1 MRKKILATMVLALLL
16 AATALSQTPPNPGD
30 QKSKE
35 ALKELFQ
42 QVRDWAQT
50 NIIPRMKDWKTKLDH
65 SMSSD
70 DLKALNALRDQAAQ
84 IKGDGKKLAAALKK
98 AWQNNN
104 FANVKRYKEKT
115 KELGEQREELLKDL
129 KPLALKYKGSLVEVG
144 KEAKPY
150 GKEWKEGMKKVVTVW
165 YENHKSDLSR
175 EHKKAFA
182 KGVARLKMLAGM
194 DETLKAKIAAAR
206 FMLWDGN
213 DLPEVGQLMD
223 DESFNPDA
231 TMNQTP
237 EGYSL
242 ESNYPNPFN
251 PSTKISFTIP
261 EAHHVSLVVYD
272 ALGREVATLV
282 DSELGAGTHTVSFDG
297 QKLASG
303 VYIYRIRAGDA
314 STGSAQSF
322 VQEKKMQ
329 LVK

>member
-1 MRKKILATMVLALLL
+1 
-16 AATALSQTPPNPGD
+16 
-30 QKSKE
+30 
-35 ALKELFQ
+35 
-42 QVRDWAQT
+42 
-50 NIIPRMKDWKTKLDH
+50 
-65 SMSSD
+65 
-70 DLKALNALRDQAAQ
+70 
-84 IKGDGKKLAAALKK
+84 
-98 AWQNNN
+98 
-104 FANVKRYKEKT
+104 
-115 KELGEQREELLKDL
+115 
-129 KPLALKYKGSLVEVG
+129 
-144 KEAKPY
+144 
-150 GKEWKEGMKKVVTVW
+150 MKKVVTDW
-165 YENHKSDLSR
+165 YENHKNNLSR

-206 FMLWDGN
+206 FMLWDGK

-223 DESFNPDA
+223 DGSLNPDA

-242 ESNYPNPFN
+242 ESNYPNPFSAEGGSAYGGN

-261 EAHHVSLVVYD
+261 EAGHVSLVVFD

-282 DSELGAGTHTVSFDG
+282 DSELGAGTHTASFDG

-314 STGSAQSF
+314 SKGSAQSF

>member
-1 MRKKILATMVLALLL
+1 MRKKISALIVLTLLL
-16 AATALSQTPPNPGD
+16 AVTALSQTPPNPGD

-50 NIIPRMKDWKTKLDH
+50 NIIPKMKDWKTNLDN
-65 SMSSD
+65 SMLSD
-70 DLKALNALRDQAAQ
+70 DLRALNALRDQAAQ

-104 FANVKRYKEKT
+104 FANVKRFKEKI
-115 KELGEQREELLKDL
+115 KDLGKQREGLLKDL
-129 KPLALKYKGSLVEVG
+129 KPLALKYKGTLVEIG
-144 KEAKPY
+144 KDAKPY
-150 GKEWKEGMKKVVTVW
+150 GKEWKEGMKKVVADW
-165 YENHKSDLSR
+165 YANHKNDLSR

-206 FMLWDGN
+206 LMLWDGK

-223 DESFNPDA
+223 DGSLNPDA
-231 TMNQTP
+231 AMNQTP

-261 EAHHVSLVVYD
+261 EAGHVSLVVFD

-303 VYIYRIRAGDA
+303 VYIYRIRAGDV